1 MPTKPKVSTPEH
13 KQRSPRGTV
22 NDKPVS
28 VRFLPEERAA
38 IQEIAAQEHRCL
50 SNMTRLL
57 VLRGLKSYRTGN

>member
-57 VLRGLKSYRTGN
+57 VLQGLKSYRTGN